1 MVPYYAFQSEINMTF
16 VPWCPWFNRTTVR
29 SLSSHSSRWCGRET
43 LLLGGHCQG
52 QPWWQVIDDFFLHDW
67 HGCAAIKLPLLEE
80 EFWVRQVK
88 IALKVEPS
96 DSVTNIVLNY
106 VLNSPW
112 DICHLTF
119 VKIYD
124 LGVWTAQYRVVDNRF
139 FEYSFETVAPIALV
153 LGTDL
158 VAVTD
163 WWSHASIYERTD
175 MFTDTIFVQHYSL
188 WMRIDAIPCQQN
200 LHWS

>member
-1 MVPYYAFQSEINMTF
+1 MWKGDIIIRWSLPRTAMMASDWRFFFTWLTWLCGYKVTFFRRGILGETRENRLKGWAFRFCYKYSN
-16 VPWCPWFNRTTVR
+16 
-29 SLSSHSSRWCGRET
+29 
-43 LLLGGHCQG
+43 
-52 QPWWQVIDDFFLHDW
+52 
-67 HGCAAIKLPLLEE
+67 
-80 EFWVRQVK
+80 
-88 IALKVEPS
+88 
-96 DSVTNIVLNY
+96 

-153 LGTDL
+153 LGTYL